1 MGAPRRNRKKFQKP
15 SDMWNKERIDEEH
28 KLRDDYGLKNLNELW
43 RATSEIR
50 RIRRNV
56 RAVLSG
62 KVSEGTGKDLVSRLS
77 RFGIVKDGAILDDLL
92 EITPQNVLDRR
103 LQSVVLRKGLAKTAR
118 QARQL
123 IAHGFIAINGKR
135 AKSPGYLVSK
145 TEENAITYYK
155 PITIVQP
162 GDRPPG
168 SPEQGTVTAAAAA
181 PAAPAAAE
189 VKAE

>member
-15 SDMWNKERIDEEH
+15 ADMWNKERIESEH

-62 KVSEGTGKDLVSRLS
+62 KVSEATGKELISRLS
-77 RFGIVKDGAILDDLL
+77 RYGMVKEGAILDDLL
-92 EITPQNVLDRR
+92 VITPQNVLDRR
-103 LQSVVLRKGLAKTAR
+103 LQSLVYRKGMAKTTK

-123 IAHGFIAINGKR
+123 VAHGFIAVNGKR
-135 AKSPGYLVSK
+135 AKSPGYMVSK
-145 TEENAITYYK
+145 TEESRITYYK
-155 PITIVQP
+155 PINLEQP
-162 GDRPPG
+162 G
-168 SPEQGTVTAAAAA
+168 EAKAAPAEAAA
-181 PAAPAAAE
+181 PAPE
-189 VKAE
+189 QDEGKSE